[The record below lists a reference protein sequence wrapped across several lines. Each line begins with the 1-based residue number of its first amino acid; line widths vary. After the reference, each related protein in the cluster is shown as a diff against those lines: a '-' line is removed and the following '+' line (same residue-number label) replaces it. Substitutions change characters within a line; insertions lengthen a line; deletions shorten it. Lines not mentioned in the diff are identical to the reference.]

1 MSDRTGSARAVVIRT
16 AVPADLPVLQ
26 QVFRAASLSNEDD
39 AELLLAHPEYLV
51 FTGDGIADGRT
62 RVATSAAEEK
72 DWIRGFATVAVD
84 PDGGL
89 ELEDLF
95 VDPRWRRR
103 GIARELV
110 LDLVT
115 AARQGGHQR
124 LCVTGNPHA
133 LCFYRSVGFVEDG
146 PAATELGR
154 GTRLHL
160 DLTRI

>member
-1 MSDRTGSARAVVIRT
+1 MCERTGSARAVVIRT

-26 QVFRAASLSNEDD
+26 QVYRDASLSNVGD
-39 AELLLAHPEYLV
+39 AALLLAHPDYLV
-51 FTGDGIADGRT
+51 FTGDGIAEGRT
-62 RVATSAAEEK
+62 RVATSAVE
-72 DWIRGFATVAVD
+72 DDDGIRGFATVAVD
-84 PDGGL
+84 PYGGL

-110 LDLVT
+110 LDLVA
-115 AARQGGHQR
+115 AARRGGHQR

-133 LCFYRSVGFVEDG
+133 LGFYRSVGFVEDG
-146 PAATELGR
+146 PADTELGR